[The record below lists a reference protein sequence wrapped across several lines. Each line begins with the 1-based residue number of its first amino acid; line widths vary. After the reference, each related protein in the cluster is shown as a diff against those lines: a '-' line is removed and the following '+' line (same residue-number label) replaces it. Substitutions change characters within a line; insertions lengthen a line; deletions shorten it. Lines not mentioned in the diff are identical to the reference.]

1 MMAMSNMPQSWTVSD
16 ADAREANF
24 RRGELGALMR
34 AKRRQ
39 LGGSRERLAEAAEVS
54 VDLYARLERGR
65 SIPVSTA
72 ALSRIAVALHL
83 DPDETRYI
91 RNLARPQ
98 IHGAAA
104 HEPDRPCDVA
114 QLLDGFRAGPA
125 YVVNARWDLLG
136 WNDLFEAMN
145 PEFAAAARAGSPN
158 LLRAI
163 FVEPSER
170 LRQRDW
176 GRTARRATAMFRM
189 DASSAADDAGFAAL
203 TLELTAISR
212 DFAAYWSERE
222 VRSSS
227 AATENEVRHPA
238 TGWVRYRATNLAAA
252 DGSSTIVLHLPDPH
266 DGSAEK
272 VAWLRAAERPVRH
285 KSP

>member
-1 MMAMSNMPQSWTVSD
+1 MMAMSNMPQSCTVSD
-16 ADAREANF
+16 AGAREANF
-24 RRGELGALMR
+24 RRGELGALLR
-34 AKRRQ
+34 ARRQ
-39 LGGSRERLAEAAEVS
+39 QLGSSRERLAEAAEVS
-54 VDLYARLERGR
+54 VDLYARLERGQPL
-65 SIPVSTA
+65 PVSIA
-72 ALSRIAVALHL
+72 ALSRIAVALDL
-83 DPDETRYI
+83 NPDETRYI
-91 RNLARPQ
+91 QNLTRPQ
-98 IHGAAA
+98 IRGAAP
-104 HEPDRPCDVA
+104 HESVRSCDVA

-125 YVVNARWDLLG
+125 YVVNARWDLLK
-136 WNDLFEAMN
+136 WNDLFETMN
-145 PEFAAAARAGSPN
+145 PAFAAAARAGSPN

-176 GRTARRATAMFRM
+176 ARTARRATAMFRM
-189 DASSAADDAGFAAL
+189 DASLAADDAGFAAL
-203 TLELTAISR
+203 THELSAISR

-227 AATENEVRHPA
+227 ASTENEVQHPA

-272 VAWLRAAERPVRH
+272 VAWLRTEAG
-285 KSP
+285 S